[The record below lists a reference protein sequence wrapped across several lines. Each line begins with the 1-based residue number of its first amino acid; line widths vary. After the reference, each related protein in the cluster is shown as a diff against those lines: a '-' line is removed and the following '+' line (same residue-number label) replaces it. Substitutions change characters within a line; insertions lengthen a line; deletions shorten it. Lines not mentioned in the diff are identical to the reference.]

1 MFIDVFRN
9 NSKDYLRLV
18 TASRVLNKN
27 GKKVPKKTVLLNI
40 GALDKYDD
48 GLPDYLGRLRQ
59 SFKAGAPLITALLP
73 YCKKEQPRKKYKFIF
88 DEGNPNCFGEAKLY
102 CHKFLEKILE
112 ELGLREFFNAYKGF
126 TKIEFNLYG
135 FVKLLIFGRILNP
148 RSKIATVK
156 QNDDYY
162 QPLLSSD
169 FNPDNVY
176 DTLDFIAENKD
187 KIIRRMNTNL
197 VKKVGRRTEIIYYDV
212 TNFYFEIDDPDGDL
226 LDEDGSVLKKG
237 LRKMGVS
244 KENRK
249 QPIVQMGLFI
259 DNNGIP
265 IAIEEFPGNTLDHL
279 TMHAALKKNIDM
291 MNFPRFIMIGDR
303 GICAYPNLLHLL
315 DTGNGYIVAKS
326 LLKGTEKDRQWAYSD
341 GGYIIESKSFKY
353 KSRIVSRKT
362 TDENEVA
369 RTISEKEVVYWSEN
383 YSKRQLKENKSFL
396 EFLEKL
402 IQSPANFR
410 ATAIQAKSLRK
421 FFKKE
426 LLNEKTGEI
435 LDSTKLKAMIDIEK
449 VKAFKKNMGY
459 YLIVTSE
466 LQMCEKEAIEKY
478 HGLSKIE
485 DQFRVMK
492 GDLNTR
498 PVFVRKP
505 ERIKAHL
512 TICLIA
518 LIMLRLIQN
527 RIIKSGLVP
536 ACEEK
541 RLTWTLGLSAERIQA
556 ALNKWQVDNFPD
568 DYFRFLNLNDPDLKL
583 ILDTFNIQIPAKFY
597 TRSELISL
605 KTQTKIIM

>member
-1 MFIDVFRN
+1 MFVDVFKN

-18 TASRVLNKN
+18 TANRVLNKN
-27 GKKVPKKTVLLNI
+27 GKKVPKKIVLLNI

-48 GLPDYLGRLRQ
+48 GLPNYLGRLRQ
-59 SFKAGAPLITALLP
+59 SFKAGAPLIPALLP
-73 YCKKEQPRKKYKFIF
+73 YCTKEPPRKKYQFIF
-88 DEGNPNCFGEAKLY
+88 DEGNPNCFGETKLY
-102 CHKFLEKILE
+102 SHKFLEKIIE
-112 ELGLREFFNAYKGF
+112 ELGLREFFNAYKSF
-126 TKIEFNLYG
+126 TKIEYNVYG
-135 FVKLLIFGRILNP
+135 FAKLLIFGRLLNP
-148 RSKIATVK
+148 RSKIATVR

-162 QPLLSSD
+162 DLLLSD

-176 DTLDFIAENKD
+176 DTLDFIAKNKD

-197 VKKVGRRTEIIYYDV
+197 VKKAGRRPQIIYYDV
-212 TNFYFEIDDPDGDL
+212 TNFYFEIDDPDEDI
-226 LDEDGSVLKKG
+226 LDEDGNILKKG

-249 QPIVQMGLFI
+249 QPVVQMGLFM
-259 DNNGIP
+259 DDNGIP

-279 TMHAALKKNIDM
+279 TMRTALKKNIDGAD
-291 MNFPRFIMIGDR
+291 FVRFIMIGDR
-303 GICAYPNLLHLL
+303 GICVYPNILHLL
-315 DTGNGYIVAKS
+315 DTGNGYIIAKS
-326 LLKGTEKDRQWAYSD
+326 LLKGTAKDRQWAYSD
-341 GGYIIESKSFKY
+341 DGYIRESDSFKY

-362 TDENEVA
+362 TDENDIT

-383 YSKRQLKENKSFL
+383 YAKRQLKENKSFL

-410 ATAIQAKSLRK
+410 ASAMQAKSLRK

-435 LDSTKLKAMIDIEK
+435 LDSTKLKAMIDLDK
-449 VKAFKKNMGY
+449 VKAFKKEMGY

-466 LQMCEKEAIEKY
+466 LEMSEKEVIEKY

-536 ACEEK
+536 TCEEK
-541 RLTWTLGLSAERIQA
+541 RLIWTMGLSADRIQS
-556 ALNKWQVDNFPD
+556 ALNKWQVEKFPD

-583 ILDTFNIQIPAKFY
+583 ILDAFNIQIPAKFFQ
-597 TRSELISL
+597 RSELKAL